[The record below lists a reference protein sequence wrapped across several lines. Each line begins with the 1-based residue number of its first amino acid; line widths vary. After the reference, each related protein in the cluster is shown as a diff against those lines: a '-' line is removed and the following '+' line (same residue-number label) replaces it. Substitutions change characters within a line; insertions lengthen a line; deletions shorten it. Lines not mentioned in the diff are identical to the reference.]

1 MSLIWLP
8 VLCIHLSVIVAGAGD
23 VCTAFQSNSA
33 TSCVE
38 NIVAGIIYPKLCR
51 SPLCRLEGKLNNL
64 LAAALSDF
72 FLHVIVVV
80 LMTTIYFAKCDPGER
95 TKLEDL

>member
-1 MSLIWLP
+1 M
-8 VLCIHLSVIVAGAGD
+8 IVAGAGD

-33 TSCVE
+33 TSCAKNINKSMPCE

-72 FLHVIVVV
+72 FLHIIVVV

-95 TKLEDL
+95 TKLGDL